1 MQVIALS
8 VAQFLGYVGTSS
20 SLTDEERPET
30 HGVLCDR
37 AFPVSDHGNDP
48 GQDCA
53 LASGVTAEAVRLRCG
68 CPILYPFCFFPEKSL
83 RTFLLRFKFL
93 FSVFNE
99 NRLFEYGEYI

>member
-37 AFPVSDHGNDP
+37 AFPVSDHGNDA
-48 GQDCA
+48 GQYCA

-68 CPILYPFCFFPEKSL
+68 CPILYLLCFSRKIVMGVSSAVQ
-83 RTFLLRFKFL
+83 FL
-93 FSVFNE
+93 FYVFNE
-99 NRLFEYGEYI
+99 NSVLECGEYI